1 MNTREEAKEA
11 SEKLEDL
18 ALEEEEANEGVLF
31 DPEKEKEIEDLLEED
46 EAKKRKKRIQFKRL
60 RKHKTIKKQKRKEEE
75 KEF

>member
-18 ALEEEEANEGVLF
+18 ALEEEEANEGALF

-60 RKHKTIKKQKRKEEE
+60 RKHKTVKRQKRKEEE
-75 KEF
+75 K

>member
-75 KEF
+75 K